1 MERVFLCRRV
11 LSNGGAVIQ
20 GNSPR
25 NILHHDDGL
34 AAHDK
39 CSAAGFGLDSFT
51 RPKTL
56 NASATWCAS

>member
-1 MERVFLCRRV
+1 M